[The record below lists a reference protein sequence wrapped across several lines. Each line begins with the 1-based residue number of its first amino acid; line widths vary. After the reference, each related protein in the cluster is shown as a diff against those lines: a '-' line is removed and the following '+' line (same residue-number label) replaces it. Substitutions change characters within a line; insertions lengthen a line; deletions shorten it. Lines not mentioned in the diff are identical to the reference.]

1 MVYLNEVKN
10 LGGKLMSKLK
20 IKVESREEIGTTGS
34 NRIRRNDLVPGVVYK
49 RGDETKAIQVDYPEF
64 LKLYREAGMTSVIDL
79 ELDGKTYPVIIKEV
93 QKDPVKSIYTHV
105 DFLGLNMDEKI
116 KMFVPIQLVNRD
128 SIKLQPSV
136 LNQILDEVEMECLPG
151 NIPSVAEVNVEDM
164 TFDKPITVRDLD
176 IVKLDDVEVIT
187 DLDEVV
193 CSLLEPAKE
202 EETDEV
208 EEVDAAAVPLVDEK
222 E

>member
-20 IKVESREEIGTTGS
+20 IKVESREEVGTTGS

-193 CSLLEPAKE
+193 CSLLEPARQ

>member
-20 IKVESREEIGTTGS
+20 IKVESREEVGTTGS

>member
-1 MVYLNEVKN
+1 
-10 LGGKLMSKLK
+10 MSKLK
-20 IKVESREEIGTTGS
+20 IKVESREEVGTTGS